1 MGLRVLIV
9 DDAGFIRH
17 LLSKILNELGCDVV
31 GEARNGNEGLQMIK
45 ILKPDLV
52 FMDLVLPE
60 KNGVEATIEAREM
73 KPQLPI
79 VAMSTTDD
87 ESIKTQAMRAGCF
100 DFLEKPFNQDSVEEV
115 LEKARMLEK
124 GIRYG

>member
-1 MGLRVLIV
+1 MSLRVLIV

-17 LLSKILNELGCDVV
+17 LLSKIINDLGCSVV
-31 GEARNGNEGLQMIK
+31 GEARTGTEGLLMIK
-45 ILKPDLV
+45 GLKPDLV

-60 KNGVEATIEAREM
+60 KNGVEVTLEAKELR
-73 KPQLPI
+73 PGLSI

-87 ESIKTQAMRAGCF
+87 ESIKNQALRAGCF
-100 DFLEKPFNQDSVEEV
+100 DFLEKPFNQDSVSEV
-115 LEKARMLEK
+115 LEKAKLLEK